1 MKLIRNI
8 QPLLGL
14 DIGTTS
20 IKAVVLKESVSSVAV
35 IDYRIEEFPL
45 STEKKENVPLEI
57 VLEGLRKCLE
67 GINFKKMKIVTVVS
81 GQRVSV
87 RKVLIPH
94 MPKEELLEAIKWE
107 AKEHIPFPVE
117 NAALDYHIIGEVTD
131 KGAKKIE
138 LLVVAVE
145 KFVIDQHLSLLQNVQ
160 IRPASV
166 TVTPFALAEVLRK
179 SDYLKTDE
187 ALAVVRSGADTTAIN
202 IFSGENLVFNR
213 EIPLGGNSLTRA
225 MVGTL
230 ISDSGQVDLDIN
242 QAEILKKD
250 WGIPDEKNPQQLTP
264 EISSLQIAPLMRP
277 ILERLANEI
286 RRSLDYYREESRGK
300 RVSKVV
306 LLGGNAELK
315 GLQEFLNSAL
325 GLTVEICHPLRNLEL
340 EMPEERKKEL
350 DQLSPRLAIAMGASL
365 QGTKGINLL
374 PQEIKEQAT
383 KTARSAMAAV
393 IGFLIVFIFS
403 MVYASLHMTLR
414 TYEKVIES
422 NQTALN
428 DLKQQVARA
437 YELQQ
442 LKEKMTTR
450 RNLINLL
457 MMGNPRWVEL
467 LKALSNLTPRRIIL
481 EEVVF
486 QKEVEEANNA
496 PVPVQPG
503 EGGVTPAEPVKE
515 PFPILNI
522 KGMVMLGG
530 ERPEAVLAQ
539 FMQALEKSSYFM
551 ETDLYSL
558 TKGQESE
565 GQRINFINFEIQCK
579 LRDYRVGE

>member
-20 IKAVVLKESVSSVAV
+20 VKAVVLKEGVSGVAIV
-35 IDYRIEEFPL
+35 DYRVEEFPL
-45 STEKKENVPLEI
+45 STEKKENVPLEV

-67 GINFKKMKIVTVVS
+67 GISLKKMKIITVVS

-107 AKEHIPFPVE
+107 AKEHIPFPIE
-117 NAALDYHIIGEVTD
+117 NAAIDYHVLGEATD

-145 KFVIDQHLSLLQNVQ
+145 KFVIDQHLSLLQNIQVK
-160 IRPASV
+160 PASI
-166 TVTPFALAEVLRK
+166 TVTPFALANVLRK
-179 SDYLKTDE
+179 NDYLKAEE

-264 EISSLQIAPLMRP
+264 EISSLQISPLMRP

-286 RRSLDYYREESRGK
+286 RRSMDYYREESRGK
-300 RVSKVV
+300 RVTKVV

-315 GLQEFLNSAL
+315 GLPEFLNSAL
-325 GLTVEICHPLRNLEL
+325 GLTVEIFQPLKNLEMDL
-340 EMPEERKKEL
+340 PEDRKKEL
-350 DQLSPRLAIAMGASL
+350 CQLGPRLAIAMGASL

-374 PQEIKEQAT
+374 PQELKEQAT
-383 KTARSAMAAV
+383 KTARSALTAV
-393 IGFLIVFIFS
+393 IGFLIIFIFS
-403 MVYASLHMTLR
+403 MIYASLYMTLQ
-414 TYEKVIES
+414 TYEKVVGS
-422 NQTALN
+422 NQGTLN
-428 DLKQQVARA
+428 ELKQQVAKA

-442 LKEKMTTR
+442 LKEKMTAR
-450 RNLINLL
+450 RSLISLL
-457 MMGNPRWVEL
+457 MISNPRWVEM

-481 EEVVF
+481 EEVDF
-486 QKEVEEANNA
+486 AKEAENTAA
-496 PVPVQPG
+496 PIPVQPG
-503 EGGVTPAEPVKE
+503 AEEESAAAPVTI
-515 PFPILNI
+515 PFPVLNI
-522 KGMVMLGG
+522 KGMVLLGG
-530 ERPEAVLAQ
+530 ERPEAILAQ
-539 FMQALEKSSYFM
+539 FMQALEKSYYFK

-558 TKGQESE
+558 TKGLE
-565 GQRINFINFEIQCK
+565 GEGEIKNYINFEIQCK
-579 LRDYRVGE
+579 LKDFQSGD

>member
-1 MKLIRNI
+1 MKLIRNT

-20 IKAVVLKESVSSVAV
+20 IKVVVLKESVSGVAIV
-35 IDYRIEEFPL
+35 DYRVEEFPL
-45 STEKKENVPLEI
+45 STEKKENVPLEV

-67 GINFKKMKIVTVVS
+67 GINLKKMKIVTVVS

-107 AKEHIPFPVE
+107 AKEHIPFPIE
-117 NAALDYHIIGEVTD
+117 NAVIDYHILGEVTD

-145 KFVIDQHLSLLQNVQ
+145 KFIIDQHLSLLQNVQ
-160 IRPASV
+160 IKPASI
-166 TVTPFALAEVLRK
+166 TVTPFALADVLRK
-179 SDYLKTDE
+179 SDYLKPDE

-277 ILERLANEI
+277 VLERLANEI

-315 GLQEFLNSAL
+315 GLPEFLNSAL
-325 GLTVEICHPLRNLEL
+325 GLTVEICHPLNNIEL
-340 EMPEERKKEL
+340 EMPEDRKKEL
-350 DQLSPRLAIAMGASL
+350 DQLSPRLAIALGASL

-374 PQEIKEQAT
+374 PQELKEQAT

-403 MVYASLHMTLR
+403 MVYASLHMTLQ
-414 TYEKVIES
+414 TYEKVIAS
-422 NQTALN
+422 NQIALN

-437 YELQQ
+437 YEMQQ
-442 LKEKMTTR
+442 LKEKMTAR

-457 MMGNPRWVEL
+457 MMGNPRWVEM

-481 EEVVF
+481 EEVTF
-486 QKEVEEANNA
+486 EKEAENVNA

-503 EGGVTPAEPVKE
+503 GEGTTAAPVKT
-515 PFPILNI
+515 PFPVLNI
-522 KGMVMLGG
+522 KGMVLLGG
-530 ERPEAVLAQ
+530 DRPEAVLAQ
-539 FMQALEKSSYFM
+539 FMQALEKSSYFT

-558 TKGQESE
+558 TKGQEGE
-565 GQRINFINFEIQCK
+565 GQVKNYINFEIQCK
-579 LRDYRVGE
+579 LRDFRVGD

>member
-1 MKLIRNI
+1 MKLIRNT
-8 QPLLGL
+8 QPTVGL

-20 IKAVVLKESVSSVAV
+20 VKAVVLKESVSGVAV
-35 IDYRIEEFPL
+35 VDYRVQEFPL

-67 GINFKKMKIVTVVS
+67 GLNLKKMKVITVVA

-87 RKVLIPH
+87 RKVLVPN

-117 NAALDYHIIGEVTD
+117 NAVIDYHIIGEVTD

-145 KFVIDQHLSLLQNVQ
+145 KFVIDQHLSMLQNIQV
-160 IRPASV
+160 RPASI
-166 TVTPFALAEVLRK
+166 TVTPFALADVLRK
-179 SDYLKTDE
+179 NDYLKLDE
-187 ALAVVRSGADTTAIN
+187 ALAAVSSGAETTTIN
-202 IFSGENLVFNR
+202 IFSGEHLVFNR
-213 EIPLGGNSLTRA
+213 EIPLGGNNITRA

-230 ISDSGQVDLDIN
+230 ISDSGQVELDIN

-250 WGIPDEKNPQQLTP
+250 WGVPDEKNPQQLTP
-264 EISSLQIAPLMRP
+264 EISSIQIAPLMRP

-300 RVSKVV
+300 RVTKVV

-315 GLQEFLNSAL
+315 GLEAFLGNAL
-325 GLTVEICHPLRNLEL
+325 GIPVEICHPLKHLEL

-350 DQLSPRLAIAMGASL
+350 EQLSPRLVIALGASL
-365 QGTKGINLL
+365 QGTKGVNLL
-374 PQEIKEQAT
+374 PQELKEQAS
-383 KTARSAMAAV
+383 KTARSAMTAV
-393 IGFLIVFIFS
+393 IGFLIAFIFS
-403 MVYASLHMTLR
+403 MVYASLYMQLR
-414 TYEKVIES
+414 TYEKVIAS
-422 NQTALN
+422 NQAALN
-428 DLKQQVARA
+428 DLKQQVASA

-442 LKEKMTTR
+442 LKEKMTAR

-457 MMGNPRWVEL
+457 MMGNPRWVEM

-481 EEVVF
+481 EEVTF
-486 QKEVEEANNA
+486 EKEVETNTA
-496 PVPVQPG
+496 PVPVQPQG
-503 EGGVTPAEPVKE
+503 EAGVAPTEPVKV
-515 PFPILNI
+515 PFPVLNI
-522 KGMVMLGG
+522 KGIVMLGG
-530 ERPEAVLAQ
+530 DRPEAILAQ
-539 FMQALEKSSYFM
+539 FMQSLEKSIYFM

-558 TKGQESE
+558 TKASDSTGQA
-565 GQRINFINFEIQCK
+565 INFINFEIQCK
-579 LRDYRVGE
+579 LRDFTGGE